1 MTASVFILSGQELK
15 ATIRLDGPV
24 APPDADSGNALQ
36 AAIDE
41 FEKKIQQRH
50 AAEDESLVVLEDV
63 VDFEH
68 LNIKDE
74 FGDDEEDEDDEMMR
88 ANHKDLTPSERKRIK
103 DKQRKKILVKRQ
115 KQEQQRLHQHRKV
128 REEGQPYQLTKKVPQ
143 AGWYRLCIDGS
154 FYQVGFILFCFL

>member
-1 MTASVFILSGQELK
+1 MFILSGQELK
-15 ATIRLDGPV
+15 ATVRLDGPV
-24 APPDADSGNALQ
+24 APLDADSGNALQ
-36 AAIDE
+36 ASIDE
-41 FEKKIQQRH
+41 FDKRIQQRN
-50 AAEDESLVVLEDV
+50 AVEEENLLVFENI

-74 FGDDEEDEDDEMMR
+74 YEDEEDEDDEMMR

-128 REEGQPYQLTKKVPQ
+128 REEGQPFQFTKKVPH

-154 FYQVGFILFCFL
+154 FYQVRVRYCVS

>member
-1 MTASVFILSGQELK
+1 MFILSGQELK
-15 ATIRLDGPV
+15 ATVRLDGPV
-24 APPDADSGNALQ
+24 APLDADSGNALQ
-36 AAIDE
+36 ASIDE
-41 FEKKIQQRH
+41 FDKRIQQRN
-50 AAEDESLVVLEDV
+50 AVEEENLLVFENI

-74 FGDDEEDEDDEMMR
+74 YEDEEDEDDEMMR

-128 REEGQPYQLTKKVPQ
+128 REEGQPFQVTKKVPH

-154 FYQVGFILFCFL
+154 FYQVRVRYCVS